1 MKKYVKSNS
10 DNLAKQIALQTL
22 NEIKKLYE
30 ADDSGLLEGGM
41 YSGFM
46 KELDEQIKNINYIN
60 D

>member
-41 YSGFM
+41 YSDFM